1 MTETLDCRAAR
12 LALLDEQ
19 RGRLDGETSFA
30 LAAHLR
36 GCDACA
42 RDDAA
47 ERLLTEQLER
57 QLPQRAA
64 PLVLKRRLAAQ
75 WPSPVAVPTRRR
87 PSPRWLAAAAVLAL
101 VVLGTVGW
109 WSLHGR
115 PETLAAEA
123 VNDHLRV
130 LARVDRLDV
139 PSGNM
144 HEVRPWLTGRLD
156 FAPVVPFVGDADF
169 PLRGGAIEH
178 FLDRRAAIAVYGRRL
193 HVITLL
199 VTRPDGQPW
208 PAPGRPMTTRL
219 RGFNV
224 RLWQANGLA
233 YALVSDLDATELAQL
248 ATRLGG

>member
-1 MTETLDCRAAR
+1 MTGTMDCATAR

-19 RGRLDGETSFA
+19 RGRLNGETSFA
-30 LAAHLR
+30 LNAHLR
-36 GCDACA
+36 DCADCA

-75 WPSPVAVPTRRR
+75 WPSPVATPVRRR
-87 PSPRWLAAAAVLAL
+87 PSPRWLAAAAVLVLA
-101 VVLGTVGW
+101 VLGTWGW
-109 WSLHGR
+109 WSLRGR
-115 PETLAAEA
+115 PETLAVEA

-130 LARVDRLDV
+130 LARVERLDV

-144 HEVRPWLTGRLD
+144 HEVRPWLTGHLD
-156 FAPVVPFVGDADF
+156 FAPVMPFVGDADF

-199 VTRPDGQPW
+199 VTRPDGLPW
-208 PAPGRPMTTRL
+208 PAPGHTLKTRV

-224 RLWQANGLA
+224 RLWQANGLG
-233 YALVSDLDATELAQL
+233 YALVSDLDAIELGQL
-248 ATRLGG
+248 ASRLGG

>member
-1 MTETLDCRAAR
+1 MTGTMDCATAR
-12 LALLDEQ
+12 LALLEEQ
-19 RGRLDGETSFA
+19 RGRLDGETSSA
-30 LAAHLR
+30 LAAHLHE
-36 GCDACA
+36 CDACA

-64 PLVLKRRLAAQ
+64 PLALKRRLAAG
-75 WPSPVAVPTRRR
+75 WPSPAATPARRR
-87 PSPRWLAAAAVLAL
+87 PSRRWLAAAAVLAL
-101 VVLGTVGW
+101 VVLGTWGW
-109 WSLHGR
+109 WSMRGR

-130 LARVDRLDV
+130 LARVERLDV

-144 HEVRPWLTGRLD
+144 HVVRPWLTGRLD

-178 FLDRRAAIAVYGRRL
+178 FLDRRAAIAVYERRL

-199 VTRPDGQPW
+199 VARPDGLPW
-208 PAPGRPMTTRL
+208 PAPGRPLTTRV

-224 RLWQANGLA
+224 RLWQANDLG
-233 YALVSDLDATELAQL
+233 YALVSDLDATELGQL
-248 ATRLGG
+248 AARLGG

>member
-1 MTETLDCRAAR
+1 MTGTMDCATAR
-12 LALLDEQ
+12 LALLEEQ
-19 RGRLDGETSFA
+19 RGRLDGETSSA
-30 LAAHLR
+30 LAAHLHE
-36 GCDACA
+36 CDACA

-64 PLVLKRRLAAQ
+64 PLALKRRLAAQ
-75 WPSPVAVPTRRR
+75 WPTPVAVAARRW
-87 PSPRWLAAAAVLAL
+87 PSRRWLAAAAVLAL
-101 VVLGTVGW
+101 VVLGTWGW
-109 WSLHGR
+109 WSMRGR

-130 LARVDRLDV
+130 LARVERLDV

-144 HEVRPWLTGRLD
+144 HVVRPWLTGRLD

-178 FLDRRAAIAVYGRRL
+178 FLDRRAAIAVYERRL

-199 VTRPDGQPW
+199 VARPDGLPW
-208 PAPGRPMTTRL
+208 PAPGRPLTTRV

-224 RLWQANGLA
+224 RLWQANDLG
-233 YALVSDLDATELAQL
+233 YALVSDLDATELGQL
-248 ATRLGG
+248 AARLGG

>member
-1 MTETLDCRAAR
+1 MTGTMDCRAAR

-19 RGRLDGETSFA
+19 RGRLDDETSLA

-36 GCDACA
+36 ECAACA
-42 RDDAA
+42 RDDTA
-47 ERLLTEQLER
+47 ERLVTEQLER
-57 QLPQRAA
+57 QMPQHAA
-64 PLVLKRRLAAQ
+64 PLGLKRRLVSQ
-75 WPSPVAVPTRRR
+75 WPSEPGARR
-87 PSPRWLAAAAVLAL
+87 PRSSWWLAAAAVLAL
-101 VVLGTVGW
+101 VVLGTWSW
-109 WSLHGR
+109 WPPHGR

-199 VTRPDGQPW
+199 VTRPDGLPW
-208 PAPGRPMTTRL
+208 PAAGRPLTTRV

-233 YALVSDLDATELAQL
+233 YALVSDLDATELGQL